1 MKLKSESSGSKQ
13 GELKHI
19 SNSQKAIEEIISI
32 EQKNN
37 SINHTKI
44 LLPQKRFIR
53 PQNRQNHTNHIPYFV
68 YNSHSL

>member
-53 PQNRQNHTNHIPYFV
+53 PQNHTNHIPYFV
-68 YNSHSL
+68 YSSHPL